1 MCRGLAGDRRAT
13 GAVGL
18 EGVGDDPTVGHA
30 DAAARL
36 GGDAWIVGHEHD
48 RLAMVGDDR
57 SEQFDDTARVLGIE
71 GSGRLVGKDDRRR
84 GDQRPGDRSAL
95 LLTAGEGIGTV
106 VGAVPHADGLER
118 GAGSRVTAGLGD
130 AVEHQR
136 QADILDQRQFGE
148 EVVTLEDEA
157 DPAPP
162 DNRQVVV
169 AEGGQIDPLED
180 HLPGGRPGDATE
192 KVEERALPRPRG
204 PGDRHELPRLDLDI
218 DTTDRHH
225 ARRRSGGGGEGLLEV
240 YGPEDRHGV
249 TSAGSGTAWREGGA
263 KVIWGTGRSM
273 YPNPQR
279 AVIPNEPTVPV
290 RFSGA
295 IRQRV
300 TNLPDVPPADRIA
313 PITLPD
319 SAMSPRT
326 RCSPPLALLV
336 ALASGFPLAAAE
348 EASWPRPA
356 GAPMQL
362 PSSNLPLAVTPDDGL
377 VAGLPMEGLV
387 PSPRTLEEFV
397 ALAERSHPRMLAA
410 RATVEAARG
419 KAVQARLY
427 PNPVIAGFSPQIAGP
442 ESQWSGTVAQ
452 DLVTGGKLRLQ
463 QQVAIRDIQRA
474 EYELIRARFD
484 VLSGVRQS
492 YYQLLVAQRR
502 IEIYKL
508 LLDIAKRSYEIGR
521 QLAEAGE
528 GTKADVLFW
537 SIERDRAEVRILNAT
552 VFIETGRRELAAAI
566 GLPRVDIERLEA
578 DLFQE
583 LPNFDLKE
591 LQEAVVRSNALP
603 RAAEA
608 RIAGNQ
614 WALERAVVQ
623 PIPNINLM
631 GGYQR
636 QVGIPAQDQGLAQV
650 MMSVPLF
657 DRNQG
662 NIRAARAEIATARA
676 DLRMVELDLATQT
689 ARAVAAYRT
698 SQRLVDWYEEY
709 ILPKARETVTLT
721 QTLYARGEVTFLS
734 LLQAQKILTE
744 TELAYVDAQA
754 ERWTGAVAIADLLQL
769 EEFPPRADA
778 PAAQPMGEPTA
789 RLEEVTAPAAKKP
802 DGAAKPTDKAQ
813 PAAPADAKP
822 NAPVPPQAGRVAE
835 PPALDGP
842 QTVAPQAAARQTAAP
857 QAEQA
862 FGPPAPLSSAGQG
875 GMPLTSANPPP
886 PAAVTLMGGVRE
898 ASGPDASPRAQAPA
912 PSSQQAPKRRGLMA
926 LIPDAYLPGRGAAP
940 RR

>member
-1 MCRGLAGDRRAT
+1 M
-13 GAVGL
+13 
-18 EGVGDDPTVGHA
+18 
-30 DAAARL
+30 
-36 GGDAWIVGHEHD
+36 
-48 RLAMVGDDR
+48 
-57 SEQFDDTARVLGIE
+57 F
-71 GSGRLVGKDDRRR
+71 
-84 GDQRPGDRSAL
+84 
-95 LLTAGEGIGTV
+95 
-106 VGAVPHADGLER
+106 
-118 GAGSRVTAGLGD
+118 
-130 AVEHQR
+130 
-136 QADILDQRQFGE
+136 
-148 EVVTLEDEA
+148 
-157 DPAPP
+157 
-162 DNRQVVV
+162 
-169 AEGGQIDPLED
+169 
-180 HLPGGRPGDATE
+180 
-192 KVEERALPRPRG
+192 
-204 PGDRHELPRLDLDI
+204 
-218 DTTDRHH
+218 
-225 ARRRSGGGGEGLLEV
+225 
-240 YGPEDRHGV
+240 
-249 TSAGSGTAWREGGA
+249 
-263 KVIWGTGRSM
+263 
-273 YPNPQR
+273 
-279 AVIPNEPTVPV
+279 
-290 RFSGA
+290 
-295 IRQRV
+295 
-300 TNLPDVPPADRIA
+300 
-313 PITLPD
+313 
-319 SAMSPRT
+319 PRT
-326 RCSPPLALLV
+326 RFAPPVALLV
-336 ALASGFPLAAAE
+336 ALAGGFPLAAAE
-348 EASWPRPA
+348 EGSWPRPP

-362 PSSNLPLAVTPDDGL
+362 PSSEVPLAVTPDDGL
-377 VAGLPMEGLV
+377 VDGLPMEGLV

-410 RATVEAARG
+410 RAAVEAARG

-427 PNPVIAGFSPQIAGP
+427 PNPQVFGGSPQATPAGVVGSSTQYFTGGQQ
-442 ESQWSGTVAQ
+442 EV
-452 DLVTGGKLRLQ
+452 VTGGKLRLQ
-463 QQVAIRDIQRA
+463 QQAALRDVQRA

-484 VLSGVRQS
+484 VLRGVRQS

-591 LQEAVVRSNALP
+591 LQEAVVRSNAMP

-636 QVGIPAQDQGLAQV
+636 EINYPPANQGIFQVT
-650 MMSVPLF
+650 MSVPIF

-662 NIRAARAEIATARA
+662 NIRAARADIATARA

-778 PAAQPMGEPTA
+778 PAAQPMGGASSP
-789 RLEEVTAPAAKKP
+789 EEVKAPAAKKP
-802 DGAAKPTDKAQ
+802 DGAAKPNDKAQ

-822 NAPVPPQAGRVAE
+822 NAPVPPQAGRAAE
-835 PPALDGP
+835 PPALAAP
-842 QTVAPQAAARQTAAP
+842 QTVAPQAEPAIV
-857 QAEQA
+857 
-862 FGPPAPLSSAGQG
+862 PPAPLSSAGQG
-875 GMPLTSANPPP
+875 GRPLTTNAP
-886 PAAVTLMGGVRE
+886 PASGTVTLVGSTRE
-898 ASGPDASPRAQAPA
+898 AMPAAPPTTA
-912 PSSQQAPKRRGLMA
+912 AVPSTPAPKRRGLSA
-926 LIPDAYLPGRGAAP
+926 LIPDAYLPGRSRTG
-940 RR
+940 R